1 MTLSAGVSKYR
12 RWMDGWFGG
21 VFFFFIKTEK
31 GLFLKPKLIL
41 SQISPYVSV
50 DGGPSDNFLIHT
62 AILGFHRGNEF
73 HQLEVYYYQSL
84 LPKILRTHH
93 VLDVLEM
100 GGIPAL

>member
-1 MTLSAGVSKYR
+1 
-12 RWMDGWFGG
+12 MDGL
-21 VFFFFIKTEK
+21 VFFVFFIKTEK

-62 AILGFHRGNEF
+62 TILGFHRGNEF
-73 HQLEVYYYQSL
+73 HQLEVYYYQSQ
-84 LPKILRTHH
+84 LPKILRTHQ
-93 VLDVLEM
+93 DVLEK